1 MSISINIYNSYTY
14 LCSYICQIAIKHL
27 DCFENCSYLIYKS
40 IIINTR
46 QRRFYIIDRIH
57 DTIQALP
64 IFFCTFIKELTD
76 SQLQITFF
84 RIRKFSLAK
93 RTYMKFR
100 ICQYGIYLIYILTVF
115 SFSYTNND
123 FISLCKSRLFD
134 MYIKQV

>member
-1 MSISINIYNSYTY
+1 MSIE
-14 LCSYICQIAIKHL
+14 HL
-27 DCFENCSYLIYKS
+27 YSFDNCSYLIYKS
-40 IIINTR
+40 IIISTR

-57 DTIQALP
+57 DTIQAVL
-64 IFFCTFIKELTD
+64 IFFCTFIKKLTD
-76 SQLQITFF
+76 SRLQITFF

-100 ICQYGIYLIYILTVF
+100 ISQYGIYLIYILTVF